1 MTSLTFLLPIL
12 LPILFLVFFLSVLLS
27 IVRRINRLAENAR
40 RQAGASQATAL
51 QETFRRSL
59 DGTGNE
65 NARRLIKKLA
75 TMQPEQLYGFF
86 QERLPEKYLGEVSRI
101 LTNRNWRREIL
112 LFANRENLWQLL
124 LRANPPKTG
133 SGQNGA
139 EHTDETDETDEGQ
152 LLPDFELETAA
163 GLADDFTVFSA
174 DKKELKTAKRME
186 KSTIQNKKK
195 HTGNQKALIRAVI
208 AKEILERPDFDCK

>member
-40 RQAGASQATAL
+40 RQAGTSQATAL
-51 QETFRRSL
+51 QETLRRSL

-65 NARRLIKKLA
+65 NAKRLIKKLA

-101 LTNRNWRREIL
+101 LNNRNWRREIL
-112 LFANRENLWQLL
+112 LFVNRENLWQLL

-139 EHTDETDETDEGQ
+139 EYTDETDEGQ
-152 LLPDFELETAA
+152 LLPDFGLETAA

-174 DKKELKTAKRME
+174 EKKELKTAERME

-208 AKEILERPDFDCK
+208 AKEILERPDFDRK